1 MELLTER
8 LRLREFEADDWRAVL
23 DYQRDPLYLRY
34 YPWEDRSEAD
44 ARAFVEMF
52 LGWQTERPRRRFQ
65 LAIARRDDDSL
76 IGNCGI
82 RRKPDNEWEA
92 DIGYELSPQHWGQGY
107 ATEAARAVVEFGFAD
122 LGLQRISSWC
132 IADNI
137 ASVRALERLGV
148 PTGRT
153 VTAERIFQRAMV
165 GYTIVRTAGGGVAMR
180 PEIRRQLNL
189 TISLWRNHAQDRAF

>member
-44 ARAFVEMF
+44 ARAFVGMF

-107 ATEAARAVVEFGFAD
+107 AMEAARAVVEFGFAD

-137 ASVRALERLGV
+137 ASARALERLGFRQESRLRRNEFFKGRWWDTLLYALLAEEWQCV
-148 PTGRT
+148 PKSA
-153 VTAERIFQRAMV
+153 V
-165 GYTIVRTAGGGVAMR
+165 
-180 PEIRRQLNL
+180 
-189 TISLWRNHAQDRAF
+189 S